1 MPPHFHARYGEYR
14 IIVNIM
20 DGVVKVEMP
29 GRAVKMILEWLDLH
43 REELMHNWELAQ
55 NGAPL
60 NKIEPLK

>member
-29 GRAVKMILEWLDLH
+29 GRVVKMILEWSDLH